1 MMRVASA
8 VLLMALALP
17 ATQAGEAHHR
27 IGEVDA
33 RRMSDAE
40 YEAILET
47 ARRNG
52 WSYPAAQVESGHKR
66 HFQEFRMRL
75 MNRGYEIVSDGTVI

>member
-1 MMRVASA
+1 MTRAVLA
-8 VLLMALALP
+8 VLLALLP
-17 ATQAGEAHHR
+17 NLAAHPGEAHHR

-33 RRMSDAE
+33 RRLSDAE

-52 WSYPAAQVESGHKR
+52 WIYPAEQVESGHR
-66 HFQEFRMRL
+66 RYFQEFRMRL
-75 MNRGYEIVSDGTVI
+75 MNRGYEIVSDGTSV